1 MNVHCTTRSAA
12 LLRGWFPWGTWG
24 QRMRSVLLGIALL
37 VAAISLIYWAYG
49 RLSVTFYKP
58 KHMITLSGKVQT
70 QCVGRY
76 LIDVPVELGGLG
88 IHSSKFIFGL
98 TENHRRVEMDVK
110 GADYTR
116 TQFEKDVRARVDDIK
131 GERTDWG
138 APTLLAQEVIET
150 SNGRAL
156 LLRYLD
162 TGTKSSAID
171 HELHILVG
179 TRYAI
184 LKTISYVPD
193 PEPVTNEPWYTFIDP
208 KPAEDRLRKI
218 AMNIKGY
225 TDATKA
231 PEGFCMDGVVMNDK
245 TMGYDIETALF
256 DARVNRE
263 LLPRTEFS
271 INMEGQYGNNHEETQ
286 FQRVDKVSAALAVE
300 MLAAGWQVVELRRN
314 TPKINGIPAREYVS
328 ATHVSNKV
336 MFRGLAETALPKAQQ
351 SLQRPY
357 FTFNFQVGNEMTE
370 EAAPLDQDQTLK
382 IWDTLLKTMRL
393 SPANGGNRVDEK
405 TGGLVPTTKV
415 GQICPKSGVWEA
427 SLPVSHPSAP
437 YLADA
442 PQRFER
448 VAAGSAMPE
457 VYAKFMFQK
466 TADADNAAITWTWIR
481 EA

>member
-1 MNVHCTTRSAA
+1 MSVHSTTRSAA
-12 LLRGWFPWGTWG
+12 LVRYWFPWGTWG
-24 QRMRSVLLGIALL
+24 QRMRSVLLGMALL

-88 IHSSKFIFGL
+88 IHSTSFIYGL
-98 TENHRRVEMDVK
+98 TKDFDSVEMDIK
-110 GADYTR
+110 GSDYTR

-138 APTLLAQEVIET
+138 APTLLAQEVLET

-156 LLRYLD
+156 MLRYLD

-231 PEGFCMDGVVMNDK
+231 PEGFCMDGVVMDDK

-286 FQRVDKVSAALAVE
+286 FQRVDNVSTALAVE

-328 ATHVSNKV
+328 ATHMTNKV

-351 SLQRPY
+351 SPQRPY
-357 FTFNFQVGNEMTE
+357 
-370 EAAPLDQDQTLK
+370 
-382 IWDTLLKTMRL
+382 
-393 SPANGGNRVDEK
+393 
-405 TGGLVPTTKV
+405 
-415 GQICPKSGVWEA
+415 
-427 SLPVSHPSAP
+427 
-437 YLADA
+437 
-442 PQRFER
+442 
-448 VAAGSAMPE
+448 
-457 VYAKFMFQK
+457 
-466 TADADNAAITWTWIR
+466 
-481 EA
+481 